1 MGTTAE
7 TGRMGERAAAEFLR
21 RAGYEICALNWR
33 SGRYELD
40 IVARKEGVLHI
51 VEVKSRK
58 ADGLTAP
65 EEAMTRKKFNA
76 LFRAAQQYVALYRID
91 ADTQFDL
98 IAVDLLP
105 DSTHRLRYIPNAM
118 VPRWDLPICRN
129 RLAE

>member
-1 MGTTAE
+1 MSSIRIGQ
-7 TGRMGERAAAEFLR
+7 RGEEIAARFLLSEGFDLLHR
-21 RAGYEICALNWR
+21 NWR

-65 EEAMTRKKFNA
+65 EEAMTRQNFNA

-118 VPRWDLPICRN
+118 VPRW
-129 RLAE
+129 

>member
-1 MGTTAE
+1 MSSIRIGQ
-7 TGRMGERAAAEFLR
+7 RGEEIAARVLR
-21 RAGYEICALNWR
+21 SEGFDLLHRNWR

-118 VPRWDLPICRN
+118 VPRW
-129 RLAE
+129 

>member
-1 MGTTAE
+1 MSSIRIGQ
-7 TGRMGERAAAEFLR
+7 RGEEIAARFLLSEGFDLLHR
-21 RAGYEICALNWR
+21 NWR

-105 DSTHRLRYIPNAM
+105 DSTHRLRYIPHAM
-118 VPRWDLPICRN
+118 VPRW
-129 RLAE
+129 

>member
-1 MGTTAE
+1 LDNAARRSPPAFSFRKVSTCCTA
-7 TGRMGERAAAEFLR
+7 TG
-21 RAGYEICALNWR
+21 
-33 SGRYELD
+33 GRYELD

-118 VPRWDLPICRN
+118 VPRW
-129 RLAE
+129 

>member
-1 MGTTAE
+1 MSSIRIGQ
-7 TGRMGERAAAEFLR
+7 RGEEIAARFLLSEGFDLLHR
-21 RAGYEICALNWR
+21 NWR

-58 ADGLTAP
+58 SDGLTAP

-118 VPRWDLPICRN
+118 VPRW
-129 RLAE
+129 

>member
-1 MGTTAE
+1 MSSIRIGQ
-7 TGRMGERAAAEFLR
+7 RGEEIAARFLLSEGFDLLHR
-21 RAGYEICALNWR
+21 NWR
-33 SGRYELD
+33 SDRYELD

-118 VPRWDLPICRN
+118 VPRW
-129 RLAE
+129 